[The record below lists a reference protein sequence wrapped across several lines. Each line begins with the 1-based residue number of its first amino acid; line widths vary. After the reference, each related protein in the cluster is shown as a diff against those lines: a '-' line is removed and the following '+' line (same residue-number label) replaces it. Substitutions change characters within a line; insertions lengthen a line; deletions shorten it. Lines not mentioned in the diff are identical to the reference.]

1 MKPNGWDITNLAIV
15 GLVTLFVAA
24 QASDAEEKGKSR
36 SDSANSPITIQWSRL
51 APEDGKPFNDP
62 FSKLTRDQLSDLSYV
77 ARVRRLINEEKINLN
92 GADAKEAAKM
102 SAKLKEQGVDI
113 GWLMVQ
119 RQRVRQ
125 MRGLQIE
132 GLSKTIAESLG
143 DKEVTLTGYA
153 VPIKVSEGRM
163 KEFFLVPTIA
173 ACSHE
178 AAPPRLQ
185 VVFVS
190 TDQGVSRPDKGIP
203 VRVTGRVKAQDITKN
218 SIDGN
223 GRKTVRSAYAMLS
236 PEIDVYDQHR
246 QAVVLHKK

>member
-1 MKPNGWDITNLAIV
+1 MRRKKGSRDRTQPIPPSRFSG
-15 GLVTLFVAA
+15 VAYA
-24 QASDAEEKGKSR
+24 
-36 SDSANSPITIQWSRL
+36 
-51 APEDGKPFNDP
+51 EDGKPFNDP

-153 VPIKVSEGRM
+153 VPIKVNEGRM

-190 TDQGVSRPDKGIP
+190 TDQGRFPPGQRYSSTCNRKG
-203 VRVTGRVKAQDITKN
+203 
-218 SIDGN
+218 
-223 GRKTVRSAYAMLS
+223 
-236 PEIDVYDQHR
+236 
-246 QAVVLHKK
+246 

>member
-1 MKPNGWDITNLAIV
+1 MRGNLRIPIAAVAAILAIGLAASV
-15 GLVTLFVAA
+15 GQT
-24 QASDAEEKGKSR
+24 AENGG
-36 SDSANSPITIQWSRL
+36 DNLSPKPIQWSLL
-51 APEDGKPFNDP
+51 APENGKPFIDP
-62 FSKLTRDQLSDLSYV
+62 FAMLSSDQLADLSYV
-77 ARVRRLINEEKINLN
+77 VRVRRLIADEKIEAD
-92 GADAKEAAKM
+92 GEDAKTAAEL
-102 SAKLKEQGVDI
+102 ARKLDNEGIDI
-113 GWLMVQ
+113 DWLMVQ

-132 GLSKTIAESLG
+132 GLSKTIAESLR

-185 VVFVS
+185 VIFVS

-203 VRVTGRVKAQDITKN
+203 VRVTGRVKAQTTIKT
-218 SIDGN
+218 SINGN
-223 GRKTVRSAYAMLS
+223 GKTTVRSAYAMLS
-236 PEIDVYDQHR
+236 PEIDVYDQQKR
-246 QAVVLHKK
+246 ATVLHKR